1 MEQNITRKKAIKQ
14 LWKYLEDAFAI
25 SDETLFMAIRSL
37 EAWDSIIKEIK
48 EGCCFCGTNSK
59 EHQEQILNLI
69 EKYIREIE
77 NG

>member
-1 MEQNITRKKAIKQ
+1 MEQNIKRKKAIKQ
-14 LWKYLEDAFAI
+14 LWKYLNDAFAI

-37 EAWDSIIKEIK
+37 EAWDSIIEEIK
-48 EGCCFCGTNSK
+48 EGCYFCGANAK
-59 EHQEQILNLI
+59 DHQEQMLNLI